1 MKNRNL
7 RFALMM
13 LLSAFIF
20 VTTVSAQ
27 EISISGKVVD
37 KDTQEPLPGV
47 SIAVEGTTTGTIT
60 NIDGI
65 FNLSAP
71 TGVTLVFSYI
81 GYSNHN
87 EVVTAGTTTLNVELS
102 VSTLDLD
109 QVIVIGYG
117 SVKKKDAT
125 GSVATVKTE
134 DFNRGVTT
142 SPNDLIQ
149 GRVSGL
155 MVTNS
160 SGDPGAS
167 STIRIRGNSSVRAG
181 NDPLFV
187 VDGVPLSGGNTSS
200 GTDIPSMGGSDAR
213 NPLNFINPNDI
224 ASMDVLKDA
233 SATAIYGSRGANG
246 VIIITTK
253 KGSKGQTRV
262 SYNASF
268 STASIANQI
277 PLYNAS
283 EFTAIAPNQ
292 NQGGNA
298 DAMDA
303 ILRQTFSNNQNVAF
317 SGGSEDLNYRL
328 SLSSQNQ
335 EGIIKNSGLKKY
347 TSNLNVSHEFFK
359 DRLTVDVNMITSS
372 INDSFA
378 PVSNNAGY
386 EGDIVSSALNWNPTR
401 NFIKEDGSYDQFSN
415 ENSNPLALL
424 DYIDDSAQ
432 TLRIL
437 SNFSASLEI
446 TDGLVYKFNFGLDR
460 TTSTRSTELS
470 SKLNRQDV
478 LDRGYAGV
486 SDLNTKSQLLEH
498 TLSYNKMF
506 NDNIRFDALL
516 GYSYQ
521 TFDRDGK
528 GISGRDFEYSDVSY
542 INQLQSIS
550 QDTRNVWSYMDPT
563 TELQSYFGRVNM
575 SMYDKILVTA
585 TMRAD
590 GSSKF
595 GKNNKYGFFP
605 SVALGYRISEEDF
618 IPDTFDDLKI
628 RLGWGQTGNQEFP
641 SGASQEQ
648 YSITKDGLTRTQFD
662 NPDLKWET
670 STTYNAGIDFV
681 LFDNKLSGSIEYFNK
696 STKDLLFNAE
706 AALPGPSGT
715 RRWTNLDANVK
726 NTGVEISLNATI
738 VDQNDWRFELGGNV
752 SFINNILE
760 GFSGVVETG
769 GLHGQGMSG
778 TTVQRF
784 VAGQPLNVFYTLEF
798 QGLDADGL
806 GVYSPEKGYFGDPN
820 PSTII
825 GANARLSYKSW
836 DLNANLN
843 GAYGH
848 YVYNNTGTSVLVASN
863 PSKGRNTSPEYTL
876 PGENVSNAIK
886 GSTRYLEK
894 GNYLRLNNLTLGY
907 TVKNAPIFFETMR
920 FTLTGQNL
928 FVITKFTGFDP
939 EVNVNK
945 AVDGVPSYGIEYT
958 PYPTART
965 FTFGLNVTF

>member
-1 MKNRNL
+1 MKKRNL
-7 RFALMM
+7 RFALIM

-27 EISISGKVVD
+27 EISVSGKVVD
-37 KDTQEPLPGV
+37 KDSREALPGV
-47 SIAVEGTTTGTIT
+47 SIAVQGTTMGTVT
-60 NIDGI
+60 NMDGAYT
-65 FNLSAP
+65 LSVP
-71 TGVTLVFSYI
+71 TGSTLVYSYI
-81 GYSNHN
+81 GYSNHQ
-87 EVVTAGTTTLNVELS
+87 EVVTAGGVINVELTIN
-102 VSTLDLD
+102 TLDLD

-125 GSVATVKTE
+125 GSVSTVKTE

-142 SPNDLIQ
+142 SPSDLIQ

-181 NDPLFV
+181 NEPLFV
-187 VDGVPLSGGNTSS
+187 VDGVPLSGGSTSA
-200 GTDIPSMGGSDAR
+200 GTELPSMGGSDAR
-213 NPLNFINPNDI
+213 SPLNFINPNDI
-224 ASMDVLKDA
+224 ASIDVLKDA

-253 KGSKGQTRV
+253 KGTRGETKV
-262 SYNASF
+262 TYNGSF
-268 STASIANQI
+268 STASIANTI

-283 EFTAIAPNQ
+283 EFAGIAPNQ
-292 NQGGNA
+292 DQGGNA

-303 ILRQTFSNNQNVAF
+303 ILRTSFSNNQNVAF
-317 SGGSEDLNYRL
+317 SGGTEALSYRL

-335 EGIIKNSGLKKY
+335 EGIVKNSGLKKY
-347 TSNLNVSHEFFK
+347 TSNLNVSHDFF
-359 DRLTVDVNMITSS
+359 DNRLTVDVNMITSS

-386 EGDIVSSALNWNPTR
+386 EGDIISSALNWNPTR
-401 NFIKEDGSYDQFSN
+401 NFLKTDGSYDQFSN

-432 TLRIL
+432 TLRVL
-437 SNFSASLEI
+437 SNFSVSLKI
-446 TDGLVYKFNFGLDR
+446 TSDLVYKLNFGLDR
-460 TTSTRSTELS
+460 TVSTRNTEVS
-470 SKLNRQDV
+470 SKLNRQDI

-486 SDLNTKSQLLEH
+486 TDLNTQSQLIEH
-498 TLSYNKMF
+498 TLNYNKIF
-506 NDNIRFDALL
+506 NENMRFDALL

-528 GISGRDFEYSDVSY
+528 AISGRDFEYSDVSY

-550 QDTRNVWSYMDPT
+550 QDTRNVSSYMDPT
-563 TELQSYFGRVNM
+563 TELQSFFGRVNM

-595 GKNNKYGFFP
+595 GTNNKYGYFP

-648 YSITKDGLTRTQFD
+648 YSITRDGLTRTQFD
-662 NPDLKWET
+662 NPDLRWET
-670 STTYNAGIDFV
+670 STTYNVGIDFA
-681 LFDNKLSGSIEYFNK
+681 LLDNKLSGSVEYFNK
-696 STKDLLFNAE
+696 ATQDLLFNAE

-752 SFINNILE
+752 SFIKNILE
-760 GFSGVVETG
+760 DFAGVVETG

-784 VAGQPLNVFYTLEF
+784 VSGQPLNVFYTLEF
-798 QGLDADGL
+798 LGLDADGL
-806 GVYSPEKGYFGDPN
+806 GMYSPAKGYYGDPN
-820 PSTII
+820 PKTII

-848 YVYNNTGTSVLVASN
+848 NVYNNTGTSVLVASN
-863 PSKGRNTSPEYTL
+863 PSKGRNTSPEYSL

-894 GNYLRLNNLTLGY
+894 GDYLRLNNLTLGY
-907 TVKNAPIFFETMR
+907 TVQNAPIFFETMR

-965 FTFGLNVTF
+965 FTFGLNVSF